1 MTDTVFTVQA
11 LARDA
16 EAQDWYWSHDYYK
29 RQAMHMRE
37 IMLPYDYYV
46 KGDLKKTP
54 HK

>member
-1 MTDTVFTVQA
+1 
-11 LARDA
+11 
-16 EAQDWYWSHDYYK
+16 
-29 RQAMHMRE
+29 MHMRE